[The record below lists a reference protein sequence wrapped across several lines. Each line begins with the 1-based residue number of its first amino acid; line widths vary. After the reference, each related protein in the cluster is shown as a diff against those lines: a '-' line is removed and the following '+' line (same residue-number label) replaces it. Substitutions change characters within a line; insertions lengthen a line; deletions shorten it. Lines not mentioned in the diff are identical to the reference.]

1 MESCLP
7 ILAKIA
13 TALTCSVTIN
23 NMASSVESILEKSEY
38 DGILLF
44 TGADKLVSN
53 LQNDNVVFIDLDYEL
68 KNELDADDLEKI
80 NSNTQLSISRL
91 VYTKSRMIVDQIG
104 LIYKNSQKQ
113 IKQFVFISNDYRLL
127 KFCSCKAINYFI
139 CSDEYHQQLKAE
151 PNFNEEKYQKF
162 RIDLLSRKKDK
173 MMSYSSYGDL
183 YNQVIKLYTGTSLT
197 I

>member
-7 ILAKIA
+7 IISKI
-13 TALTCSVTIN
+13 TSVLSC
-23 NMASSVESILEKSEY
+23 ASYIASGIELVIEKSEY

-44 TGADKLVSN
+44 TGADKLVAN

-68 KNELDADDLEKI
+68 KNELDADDLPKI
-80 NSNTQLSISRL
+80 DNNTQLSISRL
-91 VYTKSRMIVDQIG
+91 VYTKSRMIVDQIS

-113 IKQFVFISNDYRLL
+113 IKQFVYISNDYRLL
-127 KFCSCKAINYFI
+127 KFCSCKSINYFI
-139 CSDEYHQQLKAE
+139 CSDEYHQQLKTE
-151 PNFNEEKYQKF
+151 NNFNEEKYQKF

-173 MMSYSSYGDL
+173 MLSYSSNGDL
-183 YNQVIKLYTGTSLT
+183 YRQVINLYQGTTLT

>member
-7 ILAKIA
+7 IISKI
-13 TALTCSVTIN
+13 TSVLSC
-23 NMASSVESILEKSEY
+23 ASYIASGIELVIEKSEY

-44 TGADKLVSN
+44 TGAEKLVSN
-53 LQNDNVVFIDLDYEL
+53 LQNDNVVFIDLDHEL
-68 KNELDADDLEKI
+68 KNELDADDLAKI
-80 NSNTQLSISRL
+80 DNNTQLSISRL

-127 KFCSCKAINYFI
+127 KFCSCKSINYFI
-139 CSDEYHQQLKAE
+139 CSDEYHQQLKTE
-151 PNFNEEKYQKF
+151 NDFNEEKYQKF

-173 MMSYSSYGDL
+173 MLSYSSNDDL
-183 YNQVIKLYTGTSLT
+183 YRQVINLYSGTTLT